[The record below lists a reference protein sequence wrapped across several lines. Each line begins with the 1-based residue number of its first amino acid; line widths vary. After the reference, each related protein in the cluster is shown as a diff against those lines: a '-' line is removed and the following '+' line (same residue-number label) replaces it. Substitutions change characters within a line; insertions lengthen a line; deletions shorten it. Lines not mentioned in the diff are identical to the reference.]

1 MSDKCFP
8 HFESDADTIVP
19 VSVIRGIPHGQCRA
33 ALHLF
38 WNAFSRKL
46 RFTLGTEKKTLRFL
60 ERCIDPKQTVCA
72 IDSAGQLA
80 GFAAIKSSECAF
92 INPTL
97 DTFFTEYS
105 VPVGFVRALIMNQLD
120 YKPAV
125 DELMIESICVNECY
139 RGMGIGQTLLS
150 NIKYLAIQQDKTLIL
165 DVIAGNKGARRLYER
180 NGFYETGR
188 KKIFFSAP
196 LFGFR
201 HVIRMQFSQHNPD
214 SGSMMR

>member
-46 RFTLGTEKKTLRFL
+46 RFTLGTEKTTLRFL

-139 RGMGIGQTLLS
+139 RGMGIGKTLLS

-188 KKIFFSAP
+188 KKIFFFAP